1 MSEHKGKCCGEC
13 SWDGVPDKCCCKELE
28 KGYKILAND
37 TEAYRRKS
45 PNHHCGFDFS
55 EGSETATCNC
65 GAVAT
70 NPYYMEQPPRTP
82 KELWDEAVA
91 YGKAVEHDMILDRT
105 YDDEIMHELWWVIKR
120 EDEFPGPQFIADA
133 IRHFLLIKGE
143 TNV

>member
-1 MSEHKGKCCGEC
+1 MNEATEMT
-13 SWDGVPDKCCCKELE
+13 DGQDWTKPIKLSLE
-28 KGYKILAND
+28 EGYKILAND
-37 TEAYRRKS
+37 PEMYRHKS
-45 PNHHCGFDFS
+45 PTHHCGFDFS
-55 EGSETATCNC
+55 EGLETAICNC

-105 YDDEIMHELWWVIKR
+105 YDDEIMHNIWWVIKR
-120 EDEFPGPQFIADA
+120 EDKFPSSEFIADV

-143 TNV
+143 NK